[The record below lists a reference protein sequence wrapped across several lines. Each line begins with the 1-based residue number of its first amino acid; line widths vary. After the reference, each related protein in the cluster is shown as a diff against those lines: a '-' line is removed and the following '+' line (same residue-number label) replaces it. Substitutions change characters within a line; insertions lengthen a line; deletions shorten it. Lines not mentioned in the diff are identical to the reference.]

1 MAIHEDRRMFD
12 MKSPEN
18 SGNWL
23 GLFWVRS
30 SGHISDCGMK
40 RERPRGAAIDGGEA
54 DQWLLRSKLEE
65 KTFNK
70 MSNKSERM

>member
-1 MAIHEDRRMFD
+1 MERQGEQEGRENENKNRRGGIKWQFMKIVTFD

-40 RERPRGAAIDGGEA
+40 
-54 DQWLLRSKLEE
+54 
-65 KTFNK
+65 
-70 MSNKSERM
+70 

>member
-1 MAIHEDRRMFD
+1 MAIHEDCHMFD

-40 RERPRGAAIDGGEA
+40 
-54 DQWLLRSKLEE
+54 
-65 KTFNK
+65 
-70 MSNKSERM
+70 